1 MPLRTQSFT
10 NLLSQ
15 ATNLQKDQN
24 KNEELQPKEVIP
36 LKAGESSEP
45 LAAGIVSSASAEVKE
60 ETSATQPQTTIPIAN
75 AIAIGTK
82 LQTNSMEV
90 HKHPHHLMHSKKWT
104 EYLLEFL
111 MIFLAV
117 TLGFFAENLREH
129 FAEHKMEK
137 QYARS
142 LYDDLSRDTAAVTE
156 AINQKTWI
164 VTKLDSLQQLL
175 ALPDFSS
182 QSDEVY
188 YLERFLT
195 KNEMFNAQDVTYQQ
209 LKSSGNFRFIGN
221 QNLYKKV
228 ADYYGLYTR
237 YQTLIESQFENMN
250 NLTEMESSLFNGN
263 DLSSLN
269 DGNAKNFYSL
279 FKRPQNNLHPIT
291 KDEKALNF
299 LRVKVGNAIMLQKTN
314 IVFLKRI
321 KQNAT
326 DLLTELDKEY

>member
-1 MPLRTQSFT
+1 MEENQNT
-10 NLLSQ
+10 NEQ
-15 ATNLQKDQN
+15 
-24 KNEELQPKEVIP
+24 EQPKELIP
-36 LKAGESSEP
+36 AEAQEP
-45 LAAGIVSSASAEVKE
+45 SVRQILEASPPPPVEVKE
-60 ETSATQPQTTIPIAN
+60 QTAAPVTQPQTQNSQP
-75 AIAIGTK
+75 
-82 LQTNSMEV
+82 QTVQMEV
-90 HKHPHHLMHSKKWT
+90 HKHPHHVMHPKKWT

-142 LYDDLSRDTAAVTE
+142 LYDDLNRDTAAVAE

-164 VTKLDSLQQLL
+164 VSKLDSLQQLL

-182 QSDEVY
+182 QNEQVY

-209 LKSSGNFRFIGN
+209 LKSSGNFRYISDQGLYKN
-221 QNLYKKV
+221 LAAYYNLYN
-228 ADYYGLYTR
+228 R
-237 YQTLIESQFENMN
+237 YQTLIESQFENIN
-250 NLTEMESSLFNGN
+250 NLTEMESSLFDGN
-263 DLSSLN
+263 DLSGLN
-269 DGNAKNFYSL
+269 DGAGKNFYSL
-279 FKRPQNNLHPIT
+279 FIRPQNKLHPVT

-299 LRVKVGNAIMLQKTN
+299 LKIKVGNAKMLQETN

-321 KQNAT
+321 KQNAS
-326 DLLTELDKEY
+326 DLLIELHKEYRLK

>member
-1 MPLRTQSFT
+1 LEANQNVNEDKQS
-10 NLLSQ
+10 
-15 ATNLQKDQN
+15 
-24 KNEELQPKEVIP
+24 
-36 LKAGESSEP
+36 SS
-45 LAAGIVSSASAEVKE
+45 IVPEVKTSPE
-60 ETSATQPQTTIPIAN
+60 NKAPETAITIPVPKDSTPTNADQPSTIAVTEQNQPQTD
-75 AIAIGTK
+75 
-82 LQTNSMEV
+82 SMEV
-90 HKHPHHLMHSKKWT
+90 HKHPHHVMHSKNWS

-129 FAEHKMEK
+129 FAERKIEK

-142 LYDDLSRDTAAVTE
+142 LCEDLNRDTAAVAE

-164 VTKLDSLQQLL
+164 ISKLDSLQQIL

-182 QSDEVY
+182 ENDEVY

-209 LKSSGNFRFIGN
+209 LKSSGNFRFITN

-250 NLTEMESSLFNGN
+250 SLTEMESSLFNGN
-263 DLSSLN
+263 DLSGLN
-269 DGNAKNFYSL
+269 DGSTKKFYNL
-279 FKRPQNNLHPIT
+279 FKRPQNKLHPIT

-299 LRVKVGNAIMLQKTN
+299 LGIKVGNAKMLQETN
-314 IVFLKRI
+314 IVFLKWI
-321 KQNAT
+321 NQNAA
-326 DLLTELDKEY
+326 DLLTELNKEYQLK